1 MKLLSSIILSASAE
15 WQQPTYKDILAKFD
29 QRSGGWGAP
38 TNRIAAEHNLC
49 PALDPVDNAEIICDQ
64 ATCAVKCDE
73 GFIPVGRRR
82 TKCRFNQTKQFFWKK
97 QLGGCDTCADLAAP
111 PAGVTMTC
119 GVNKMN
125 RKKCTFTC
133 DNGSDISAGDLS
145 KPRLHAVCACP
156 RPDRICRWN
165 NRVFGEISDDGIA
178 ELACNAPPATTE
190 APGTTQGPVVTTTQ
204 GPVVT
209 TTQGPVVTTTQGPV
223 VTTTQG
229 PVVTTTQ
236 APVVTTTQPP
246 ATTTAGEFTFNA
258 DGTGGSAPAVRHYAV
273 VNGEAN
279 AAATGH
285 GPHAAD
291 GQVCADG
298 GYLAAGI
305 SVPTEM
311 SQIGQCVVSKV
322 MPCATAAEYAFPLGN
337 NLNGAGANCAENF
350 KWAWLNNNNNRYCH
364 MVSVKESADGSY
376 VLAAG
381 TRQSTSTTNNYNGYV
396 VKIDSATG
404 ATIWEFDYLTGA
416 GSRSGFET
424 IHLTSDGGFIV
435 GGFINRVDVEKP
447 GFKSGGQVDQGI
459 PVMHKFSAAQAASS
473 SAGSPTPEWTYAC
486 DGSSGRT
493 CNLNDGSVKNMRV
506 FTDGGVEKVVGLPT
520 SRSILLIL
528 DAVTGAE
535 IAYSGDGLS
544 TGFIGDGTAN
554 DIEVEKNASGIVT
567 GYVTSGLRAVPI
579 QTDNGVACGPDGCS
593 VITGSFTKYKADL
606 SASEWKLDLQTG
618 EWPGGANQFASVV
631 ATPYKSLVY
640 TECWGLTSVKDG
652 SGAHVGY
659 AAACGTGVEPGCEI
673 HPGAIQTECNNDV
686 RKAWRGAVARI
697 DLAGNLVWY
706 SINSYQAANEEAGG
720 AMESGE
726 SASEYIFQTPEG
738 RLVSVTDEGF
748 GGFGFLTF
756 ECEAGT
762 C

>member
-1 MKLLSSIILSASAE
+1 M
-15 WQQPTYKDILAKFD
+15 
-29 QRSGGWGAP
+29 
-38 TNRIAAEHNLC
+38 
-49 PALDPVDNAEIICDQ
+49 
-64 ATCAVKCDE
+64 
-73 GFIPVGRRR
+73 
-82 TKCRFNQTKQFFWKK
+82 
-97 QLGGCDTCADLAAP
+97 
-111 PAGVTMTC
+111 TMTC
-119 GVNKMN
+119 GLNKMN
-125 RKKCTFTC
+125 RKKCTLTC
-133 DNGSDISAGDLS
+133 DNGSDISAGELI
-145 KPRLHAVCACP
+145 KPKLHAVCACP

-165 NRVFGEISDDGIA
+165 NRVFGEISDEGIA
-178 ELACNAPPATTE
+178 ELACNAPPTTTQ
-190 APGTTQGPVVTTTQ
+190 APGTTTQ
-204 GPVVT
+204 APG
-209 TTQGPVVTTTQGPV
+209 TTQGPV

-246 ATTTAGEFTFNA
+246 ATTTAGAFTFNA
-258 DGTGGSAPAVRHYAV
+258 DGTGGTAPAVRHYAV

-279 AAATGH
+279 VAATGH

-322 MPCATAAEYAFPLGN
+322 MPCATAAEYAMPLGN
-337 NLNGAGANCAENF
+337 DLNGAGANCAENF

-376 VLAAG
+376 ILAAG
-381 TRQSTSTTNNYNGYV
+381 TRQSTSTSNNYNGYV

-404 ATIWEFDYLTGA
+404 TTIWEFDYLTGA

-435 GGFINRVDVEKP
+435 GGFMNRVDTEKP

-473 SAGSPTPEWTYAC
+473 SAGTPTPVWSYSC

-506 FTDGGVEKVVGLPT
+506 FTDAGVEKVVGLPT
-520 SRSILLIL
+520 SRSILLVL

-544 TGFIGDGTAN
+544 SGFIGDGTAN
-554 DIEVEKNASGIVT
+554 DIEVEKNASGVVT

-579 QTDNGVACGPDGCS
+579 QTDNGVACGDDGCS

-606 SASEWKLDLQTG
+606 FASEWKLDLQTG
-618 EWPGGANQFASVV
+618 EWPGGANAFASVV

-659 AAACGTGVEPGCEI
+659 AAACGTGIEPGCGI
-673 HPGAIQTECNNDV
+673 HPGAIQTECNNDP

-697 DLAGNLVWY
+697 DLSGNLVWY
-706 SINSYQAANEEAGG
+706 SINSYQAPNEEAGG

-738 RLVSVTDEGF
+738 RIVSVTDEGF